1 MSFFDK
7 MKAKVGLK
15 PSQTKARVVSQRDI
29 REFDA
34 DPFRFYDEHKGNAES
49 FSFETD
55 ELKALVNH
63 FGSISTNKDKQNFF
77 KDPKK
82 LRPELKIALFFK
94 AKEICEKGSKTS
106 CEDYVKNIF
115 IPLDIIKISKS
126 GKSDDGKAEVILGR
140 YYSKLPDFNDLINI
154 FMETRILFNF
164 YSSANKYVFYKNAG
178 PYLKRAI
185 ILNAISE
192 INNKIKNPSTDISE
206 ISSFIEK
213 PDIKNEILKE
223 AKVFDRKNISS
234 VKIPM
239 TSRGT
244 EIYENVKNYYSRFD
258 VTEITNANKKPQ
270 KISNKSNPFS
280 VLTDVKYYDC
290 QNSTSYIPAIFY
302 GLIMTILNSDD
313 KSYSNECVDKL
324 IIFFNTV
331 KVAGKIYGESNYEN
345 KQHIIDFFNDMKT
358 SRVDLLSYNAI
369 SKYINFIF
377 TEKLKDKNKDE
388 DKIYAM
394 SKLLGCSGCDIEK
407 YNAITDSFNEDLKNS
422 GQDFYLPRLKA
433 IFYKRKYYGVSYKLS
448 KAESNAVKSACTTA
462 PAVAI
467 TSFGTSSSSSGSSSG
482 SSITS
487 RFGTRDPDPLVE
499 AQKFENDVNKLNNDV
514 NDFIKSI
521 TNKEGL
527 TGFNPSNKKY
537 TNMFTDIDVY
547 LNSATSYNI
556 IATER
561 LAKTGAEI
569 TKLTPASGSISASNK
584 SKIDKL
590 GQVETIYNDCYNTLT
605 AIIAAINNS
614 KLRQIKP
621 SSSSS
626 SSTASSTS
634 SSTSSSTA
642 STLGLNNNAI
652 KYKDNFLSQID
663 TDYKSIETE
672 LAKIPGQIAAANT
685 LTNNSAK
692 ASAKNGINQKKQ
704 DLVKTLNDM
713 NKAIDIEM
721 VAVGEEITRL
731 NGLIPNATMTTN
743 MIKTK
748 IARLQAIIA
757 TAKDYQTKI
766 QALIDANP

>member
-49 FSFETD
+49 FSFETAN
-55 ELKALVNH
+55 LKAVIEH
-63 FGSISTNKDKQNFF
+63 FGTLTTNQDKKKFF
-77 KDPKK
+77 
-82 LRPELKIALFFK
+82 LNLTSSNPELKIALFFK
-94 AKEICEKGSKTS
+94 AKEICKEGSKIS

-154 FMETRILFNF
+154 FTETKILVNF
-164 YSSANKYVFYKNAG
+164 DKSANKYVFYKNAG

-192 INNKIKNPSTDISE
+192 INNKMKNDNVDISQ

-223 AKVFDRKNISS
+223 VKVFDRKNVSGF
-234 VKIPM
+234 KMPM
-239 TSRGT
+239 TSKGT

-258 VTEITNANKKPQ
+258 VAEINANKNPQ
-270 KISNKSNPFS
+270 KKSNSTNPFS
-280 VLTDVKYYDC
+280 SLVNVKYYDC
-290 QNSTSYIPAIFY
+290 KYSTSYIPAIFY
-302 GLIMTILNSDD
+302 GLIMTILNSED

-499 AQKFENDVNKLNNDV
+499 AQKFENDVNKL
-514 NDFIKSI
+514 
-521 TNKEGL
+521 
-527 TGFNPSNKKY
+527 
-537 TNMFTDIDVY
+537 
-547 LNSATSYNI
+547 YN
-556 IATER
+556 
-561 LAKTGAEI
+561 
-569 TKLTPASGSISASNK
+569 
-584 SKIDKL
+584 
-590 GQVETIYNDCYNTLT
+590 
-605 AIIAAINNS
+605 
-614 KLRQIKP
+614 
-621 SSSSS
+621 
-626 SSTASSTS
+626 
-634 SSTSSSTA
+634 
-642 STLGLNNNAI
+642 
-652 KYKDNFLSQID
+652 
-663 TDYKSIETE
+663 
-672 LAKIPGQIAAANT
+672 
-685 LTNNSAK
+685 
-692 ASAKNGINQKKQ
+692 
-704 DLVKTLNDM
+704 
-713 NKAIDIEM
+713 
-721 VAVGEEITRL
+721 
-731 NGLIPNATMTTN
+731 
-743 MIKTK
+743 
-748 IARLQAIIA
+748 
-757 TAKDYQTKI
+757 
-766 QALIDANP
+766 